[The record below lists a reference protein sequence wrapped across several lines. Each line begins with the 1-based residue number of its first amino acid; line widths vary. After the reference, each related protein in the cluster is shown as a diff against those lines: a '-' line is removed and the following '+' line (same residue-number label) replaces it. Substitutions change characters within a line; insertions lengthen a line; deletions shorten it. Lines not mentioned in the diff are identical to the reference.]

1 MEPQPKNIL
10 GFVTSTNLLWNYCSR
25 IPAFQ
30 IAPRHVKA
38 AEEAARLEA
47 AEREAQVLQQVGL
60 EQTVAFGGRR
70 WQKELKVI
78 E

>member
-1 MEPQPKNIL
+1 M
-10 GFVTSTNLLWNYCSR
+10 
-25 IPAFQ
+25 
-30 IAPRHVKA
+30 KA